1 MTKEKRTWTYQ
12 EISDDVLKLH
22 QQHHGYKPTV
32 LEEVKAETA
41 WFVETLA
48 GKDFNLL
55 PFEMNVMEFG
65 QDRRVLGVRIYDGH
79 FKLLVKIAHDFGDNI
94 LSVEDDIQE
103 RFLKVKISTSDPKK
117 IVNMIAKMRLKTT
130 VKIKLQSKPEVRMV
144 QKAVAYKRDAF
155 MVQVIDATVYKT
167 KKKDKIT
174 GQETEE
180 LKQRVKYK
188 TEPMGEGTFA
198 RRLEMQNA
206 KTRLQ
211 CENGGSRIFING
223 SDMFTILKMNVRNE
237 EMLPF
242 ADAMLNGIY
251 LIRSKGVRNG
261 ISIGYEFDDGKERCV
276 QLFGQSIVRNGKE
289 TKDAKLTM
297 EHIED
302 GIKKGKV
309 LKYKPFPQSPSMTR
323 TQSVLMVNVTHN
335 TIDEMIDMINK
346 ASYGS
351 FKVMLA
357 AYSGKPL
364 PAEKAIKKISRLSL
378 TMTGGAKFGNIENFA
393 FFMGD
398 LEVFGSSFHDG
409 QGFLAAETIQK
420 WLSAKGIVV
429 PLEECFKYSNQ
440 GRFGT
445 VKGFNLSVPRW
456 TMNEVIDY
464 LLTSG
469 IAKKKIYIDKTLEQ
483 AIDIERNENGK
494 YNKCILIYG
503 DEDELDYFGDST
515 NVKCMFDLSQEI
527 EYSLMDLPVE
537 PKGHIVTSRQV
548 CNVAQTQPQ
557 FLPIFVA
564 LAKETIDHIL
574 KSGLGDTDT
583 RTDELEYEGVETH
596 KDISQSNF
604 AADILTQLIPEI
616 DKLDRTVR
624 RIKYKGIIDALNRV
638 ANRFNFRVKGINCK
652 IVGDLAGWFGAR
664 LLDKQ
669 EVFTITMKSTNGL
682 LKAIAIRH
690 PLCGIGEHLPVA
702 FVGVQELIDRLPNA
716 KRENGTLM
724 TERQQ
729 EAVAVWV
736 KYLMPGIAMLAST
749 FAFVAAYFSG
759 ADFDGDMVS
768 FFLEERLVALFLSM
782 PLYYVLFGG
791 HNTGKDKFKFNYN
804 LIAHSFRY
812 QYAIGGGTVNPSI
825 GRLAGYNVT
834 VLGLIYA
841 LLTDQVSPIWVRNQL
856 RPIVNGVQQVI
867 NVEVKGNYKRA
878 YLGNVNFEG
887 KEDTFINDF
896 LLAVSKAG
904 NTKEEVLDILLDLNV
919 IISKCM
925 NDIIDAAKSGD
936 KVEVPFMTLL
946 EGRIRSGAVAV
957 DDYGKIELMKG
968 DSTELQPLQ
977 LSIGEMPKGIKESP
991 FKTPFKY
998 DDDGVLVFQDAL
1010 VELRNETL
1018 KYAYQMVKE
1027 ALSSSIS
1034 DPFGAY
1040 ETCDEELKGVLD
1052 MFSSQFVDMME
1063 GKMTDRKSAKIAIVD
1078 MARTIARK
1086 YSPVKDHQLVFEAR
1100 LASYYTNKKTKKL
1113 DSNSFYLA
1121 FVHEIATYFIEKYC
1135 PDKMFT
1141 SRVYKNG
1148 GGYGTIGQKI
1158 EFENGFSKDGFYCE
1172 TPVTGT
1178 YTLEVSNH
1186 GNAVIRRPVKEMI
1199 PEKTMSNIAFVEI
1212 SNIGSVKGI
1221 PNRKAEDIM
1230 DIVESARSGDSTFKF
1245 AYVNDTT
1252 GEVTANYRG
1261 THMCILIDGKP
1272 TLRIRTPQ
1280 KGSYFARYLYGKTFK
1295 VTQTELGERNKTDV
1309 IYLLGELV

>member
-1 MTKEKRTWTYQ
+1 MSDKNKTWTCQ
-12 EISDDVLKLH
+12 EINDDVLKLH
-22 QQHHGYKPTV
+22 QQRSGYKPNV
-32 LEEVKAETA
+32 VDEVKAETA

-79 FKLLVKIAHDFGDNI
+79 FKLLVKIAHDFGDDI
-94 LSVEDDIQE
+94 LSVEDDVQE

-117 IVNMIAKMRLKTT
+117 IVDMIAKMRLKTT

-144 QKAVAYKRDAF
+144 QKAVAYKRDTF
-155 MVQVIDATVYKT
+155 DVQVVTASAYNKEN
-167 KKKDKIT
+167 KDGT
-174 GQETEE
+174 TE
-180 LKQRVKYK
+180 LRKRVRYS

-198 RRLEMQNA
+198 RRLNMVGK

-223 SDMFTILKMNVRNE
+223 SDMFLILKMNVRTE

-242 ADAMLNGIY
+242 ANEMLKGIY

-261 ISIGYEFDDGKERCV
+261 VSIGYEYADGEETKV
-276 QLFGQSIVRNGKE
+276 MIFGDKSVVRNGKE
-289 TKDAKLTM
+289 VKDAKLTM
-297 EHIED
+297 ENIED
-302 GIKKGKV
+302 GIAKGKV

-335 TIDEMIDMINK
+335 SMDEVIDMINK
-346 ASYGS
+346 ASYGA

-357 AYSGKPL
+357 AYSGEPL
-364 PAEKAIKKISRLSL
+364 RAEKAIKKISRLSL
-378 TMTGGAKFGNIENFA
+378 TMTGGAKFGTIKNFA

-398 LEVFGSSFHDG
+398 LEAFGSSFHDG
-409 QGFLAAETIQK
+409 QGFLAAETIQA
-420 WLSAKGIVV
+420 WLAAKGVKV

-456 TMNEVIDY
+456 TISEVIDY
-464 LLTSG
+464 LISSG
-469 IAKKKIYIDKTLEQ
+469 IAKGKIYLKNTLEQ
-483 AIDIERNENGK
+483 AIDVEKNANGK
-494 YNKCILIYG
+494 YDGKILIYG
-503 DEDELDYFGDST
+503 DENELDYFGDST

-548 CNVAQTQPQ
+548 CNVAQAHPD
-557 FLPIFVA
+557 FLPVFVA
-564 LAKETIDHIL
+564 LAMDTINHIL
-574 KSGLGDTDT
+574 KNGLGDTDVT
-583 RTDELEYEGVETH
+583 TDSLEYEGETH
-596 KDISQSNF
+596 MDISRSNF
-604 AADILTQLIPEI
+604 SADILTQLIPEI

-669 EVFTITMKSTNGL
+669 EVFTITMKSSNGI
-682 LKAIAIRH
+682 LKAIAMRH

-724 TERQQ
+724 TQRQQ
-729 EAVAVWV
+729 EAVAIWI
-736 KYLMPGIAMLAST
+736 KYLMPGVAMLAST

-768 FFLEERLVALFLSM
+768 FFLEESLVELFLSM

-791 HNTGKDKFKFNYN
+791 HNTAKDKFNFDYE

-825 GRLAGYNVT
+825 GMLAGYNVT
-834 VLGLIYA
+834 VLGL
-841 LLTDQVSPIWVRNQL
+841 LRLVMDDKVSPIWVRNQL
-856 RPIVNGVQQVI
+856 RPVVNGVKQVI
-867 NVEVKGNYKRA
+867 DTEVKGNYKRA
-878 YLGNVNFEG
+878 YMGNVNFEG
-887 KEDTFINDF
+887 KEKTFIDDF

-904 NTKEEVLDILLDLNV
+904 NSKQEVIDILLDLNV

-925 NDIIDAAKSGD
+925 NDIIDAAKTGD

-946 EGRIRSGAVAV
+946 EGRVRSGAVAV

-977 LSIGEMPKGIKESP
+977 LSIGEMPKGIKDSP
-991 FKTPFKY
+991 FKVPFKY
-998 DDDGVLVFQDAL
+998 DENGVIVFQDLL
-1010 VELRNETL
+1010 VELRNEAL
-1018 KYAYQMVKE
+1018 KYGYQKVKE
-1027 ALSSSIS
+1027 ALTSSID

-1040 ETCDEELKGVLD
+1040 ETCDADFKGVLD

-1063 GKMTDRKSAKIAIVD
+1063 GKMTDRKSAKIAIVN
-1078 MARTIARK
+1078 MARAIAKK
-1086 YSPVKDHQLVFEAR
+1086 YSSVKDSQLIFEAR

-1121 FVHEIATYFIEKYC
+1121 FTHEIATYFVNKYC

-1141 SRVYKNG
+1141 SRIYKNG
-1148 GGYGTIGQKI
+1148 GGYGRIGQEI
-1158 EFENGFSKDGFYCE
+1158 TFEDGFSKDGFYCE
-1172 TPVTGT
+1172 TPITGT

-1186 GNAVIRRPVKEMI
+1186 GNAVVRRPVKDMI
-1199 PEKTMSNIAFVEI
+1199 PEKTINKGVFVEI
-1212 SNIGSVKGI
+1212 VNLSSIKGI
-1221 PNRKAEDIM
+1221 PNRKADDII
-1230 DIVESARSGDSTFKF
+1230 DIVESARSGDSTFTF
-1245 AYVNDTT
+1245 SYVNEKT
-1252 GEVTANYRG
+1252 GEVSKDYHGAR
-1261 THMCILIDGKP
+1261 MCILIDGQPKFK
-1272 TLRIRTPQ
+1272 IRTPLS
-1280 KGSYFARYLYGKTFK
+1280 GSYFERFLYGKTLK
-1295 VTQTELGERNKTDV
+1295 VTQTELGSRNKTDI
-1309 IYLLGELV
+1309 IYLLGDLE